1 MGLTYFETNFGTVV
15 IDWEQP
21 DPVIRLQV
29 RDAAGGVVLQQRV
42 KLSDLRPGQQEQS
55 TPEGDVIP

>member
-15 IDWEQP
+15 IDWEQT

-29 RDAAGGVVLQQRV
+29 RDAAGGVVLQQQA
-42 KLSDLRPGQQEQS
+42 KLSELAID
-55 TPEGDVIP
+55 